1 MAKLTDKTELTSAS
15 TDDLLYVVDSPGSSP
30 VSKKITFDNL
40 QKSITATGTLT
51 DGNVD
56 AAVSRIVQ
64 ILVSD
69 PNGDAITTGDGKA
82 YFRINS
88 ILNGYNLVAVAAHVT
103 TVSSSGN
110 PSIAIYNV
118 TQTADMLSTNITI
131 DANEKDSKDA
141 TTPAVIDTNNDDV
154 ATGDEIRIDV
164 DTAGTGTKGL
174 IVELTFQLP

>member
-1 MAKLTDKTELTSAS
+1 MANKKFQDLTAATTMADADIIPIVADPAGTPA
-15 TDDLLYVVDSPGSSP
+15 D
-30 VSKKITFDNL
+30 KKITWANIKTTIEQSSL
-40 QKSITATGTLT
+40 GK
-51 DGNVD
+51 
-56 AAVSRIVQ
+56 RIVQ
-64 ILVSD
+64 ILVTD

-103 TVSSSGN
+103 TASSSGN

-154 ATGDEIRIDV
+154 ATGDELRIDI
-164 DTAGTGTKGL
+164 DGAGTGTKGL